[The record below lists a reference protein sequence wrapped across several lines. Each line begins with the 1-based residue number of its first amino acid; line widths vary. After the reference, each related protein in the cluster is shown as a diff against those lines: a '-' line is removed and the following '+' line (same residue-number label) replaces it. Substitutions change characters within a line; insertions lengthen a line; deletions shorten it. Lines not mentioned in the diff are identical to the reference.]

1 VKNQENRV
9 TTLLNHPL
17 GIFFFY
23 SILYFS
29 ACFFLPRHW
38 DHNDGFMAHA
48 TVGIA
53 TRDTITHTYI
63 YGMFGISDLLR
74 WLQQKMPDIAV
85 YGWTVIFLYWI
96 GYGVAFVMLYQR
108 IKDPKGK
115 QLCFFTIL
123 FFAII
128 TPSLFKPNSLTGLS
142 IILCGATLP
151 LLYALIKNIGF
162 QFKTI
167 ALLLVPLCIYLIGF
181 LCRQETALAASIIVG
196 VFIVINTSQKLK
208 AIIIIFLL
216 LLPGLAITHLSFNSL
231 DDSPFLKQTEGALYY
246 VADGGLNGCMLD
258 SASLKD
264 SMKMEAVASFF
275 INDEE
280 EITVDFIQSMAK
292 KKISCESNIKASER
306 IERIWNV
313 SGNTITQHLQYVL
326 FNFLFLIF
334 VLVHLASK
342 TKEYVLFQV
351 FFWVTIFVIAYTITM
366 EDRHYIHLS
375 QIYTFCNLCFIFHA
389 TRDTFNY
396 QNRFAFLYIA
406 ALGGVVLFSF
416 FTELRYASD
425 FRQNSK
431 NMELVEAEINQIAK
445 NKILLLDKN
454 SKTIFFG
461 APTQLHKFDKVGTIA
476 YFNMAE
482 MPLFPEYEKFLSSL
496 CNCNPRKVVDFYQ
509 AISKMGDK
517 VIIVSADNEMEFLQ
531 SYLKIVHNKD
541 MYYNKVPGDFYINRV
556 DYDKGPLF
564 YYTIKFKAM

>member
-1 VKNQENRV
+1 MKNQENRV

-246 VADGGLNGCMLD
+246 VADGGLNECMLD
-258 SASLKD
+258 SASPKD
-264 SMKMEAVASFF
+264 SMKMDAVSNFF

-292 KKISCESNIKASER
+292 KKISCEGTFKISER
-306 IERIWNV
+306 IERIWSA
-313 SGNTITQHLQYVL
+313 SGRTITQHPQYIF

-334 VLVHLASK
+334 VLTHFDSK
-342 TKEYVLFQV
+342 RKEYIFFQV
-351 FFWVTIFVIAYTITM
+351 CFWSMIFAVAYTITM

-375 QIYTFCNLCFIFHA
+375 QIYTFCNLSFIFRE
-389 TRDTFNY
+389 TRNTFNCR
-396 QNRFAFLYIA
+396 NRSTLLYMV

-416 FTELRYASD
+416 LTEYRYAAD

-431 NMELVEAEINQIAK
+431 NMELVETEINQIAN

-454 SKTIFFG
+454 SKAIFFG
-461 APTQLHKFDKVGTIA
+461 APTQLHKFDSVGTIA

-482 MPLFPEYEKFLSSL
+482 MPLFPQYGEFLNNL
-496 CNCNPRKVVDFYQ
+496 CNCNSRKVVDFYQ

-531 SYLKIVHNKD
+531 SYLKIVHNKNL
-541 MYYNKVPGDFYINRV
+541 YYDKTPGDFYINKV
-556 DYDKGPLF
+556 DYDKGPLY
-564 YYTIKFKAM
+564 YYTIKFEDI